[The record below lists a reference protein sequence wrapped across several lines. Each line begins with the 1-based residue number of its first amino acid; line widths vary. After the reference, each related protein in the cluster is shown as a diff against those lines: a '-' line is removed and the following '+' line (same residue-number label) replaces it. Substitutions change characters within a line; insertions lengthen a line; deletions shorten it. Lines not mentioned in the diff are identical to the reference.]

1 MDDLFIMAH
10 PLELSRA
17 IQNLIT
23 NAMRYGR
30 SEDGKLRLSM
40 TIRKSADKQKA
51 ELIVDDAGKGLPAE
65 ERERVMRPFER
76 GESARS
82 GVTGS
87 GLGLAI
93 VDRIVRRSGGTVTLG
108 DAEPHGLRVEVR
120 FPLLQPSALKKALKA
135 QDKAAEAL
143 AKAEAKRAKANQNTA
158 Q

>member
-1 MDDLFIMAH
+1 
-10 PLELSRA
+10 
-17 IQNLIT
+17 
-23 NAMRYGR
+23 
-30 SEDGKLRLSM
+30 M